1 MKREVYLK
9 MGKQKFQFTVIYVKL
24 NDKGEFVNSF
34 TRNILIDSICYEYA
48 RNQAL
53 EQAQSLLREL
63 ESPHWFMRVCN
74 G

>member
-1 MKREVYLK
+1 ME
-9 MGKQKFQFTVIYVKL
+9 KQEFQFIAIYVKL
-24 NDKGEFVNSF
+24 NDKGGYSNSF
-34 TRNILIDSICYEYA
+34 VRHINIESICYEYA

-74 G
+74 S

>member
-1 MKREVYLK
+1 ME
-9 MGKQKFQFTVIYVKL
+9 KQRFQFTVIYVKL
-24 NDKGEFVNSF
+24 NDKGGFENSI
-34 TRNILIDSICYEYA
+34 TREISIDSICYEYA

>member
-1 MKREVYLK
+1 ME
-9 MGKQKFQFTVIYVKL
+9 KQKFRFTVIYVKL

-34 TRNILIDSICYEYA
+34 IRNIDIDSICYEYA

-53 EQAQSLLREL
+53 EQAQFLLREL

-74 G
+74 S

>member
-1 MKREVYLK
+1 ME
-9 MGKQKFQFTVIYVKL
+9 KQKFQFTVVYVKL

-34 TRNILIDSICYEYA
+34 IRNIDIDSICYEYA

-63 ESPHWFMRVCN
+63 ESPHWFMRVCSS
-74 G
+74 